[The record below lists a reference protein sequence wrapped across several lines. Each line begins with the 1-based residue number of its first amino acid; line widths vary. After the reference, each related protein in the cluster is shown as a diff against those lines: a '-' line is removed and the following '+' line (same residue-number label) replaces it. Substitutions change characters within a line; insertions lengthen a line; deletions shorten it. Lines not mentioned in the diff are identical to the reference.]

1 MTVLE
6 IILICWILMGIINFT
21 FFALTSKL
29 SKSKAKWSLDIILMF
44 YIIPIWGFITII
56 VVLFNGFIIDPIKNK
71 RKKKVEVQ
79 E

>member
-1 MTVLE
+1 MTTLE

-21 FFALTSKL
+21 FFALTRKW
-29 SKSKAKWSLDIILMF
+29 SKAEWSLDIILMF
-44 YIIPIWGFITII
+44 YIIPIWGFITMI

-71 RKKKVEVQ
+71 RQKKVEGAK

>member
-1 MTVLE
+1 MTALE

-29 SKSKAKWSLDIILMF
+29 NKVEWSLDLILMF
-44 YIIPIWGFITII
+44 YIIPIWGFITLI
-56 VVLFNGFIIDPIKNK
+56 VALFNGFIIDPIKNK
-71 RKKKVEVQ
+71 RKKKVEIK

>member
-21 FFALTSKL
+21 FFALTSKW
-29 SKSKAKWSLDIILMF
+29 SKAEWSLDIILMF
-44 YIIPIWGFITII
+44 YIIPIWGFITMI

-71 RKKKVEVQ
+71 RQKKVEMNK
-79 E
+79 